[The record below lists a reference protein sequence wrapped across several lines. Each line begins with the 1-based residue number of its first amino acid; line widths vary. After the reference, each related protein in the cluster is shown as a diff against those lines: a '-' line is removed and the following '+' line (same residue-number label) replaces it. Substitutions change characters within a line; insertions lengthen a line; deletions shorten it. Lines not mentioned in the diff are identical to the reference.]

1 MSFPVADQLSQRS
14 ALPTWLWLGGLLALI
29 IVALLWFH
37 QPTIGPGLIGGPS
50 MAPAHLQTATVSA
63 LSVPIERTVV
73 GSVEATVPIAV
84 ASRVSA
90 RVIAVNASAGQ
101 RVRRGQILVELDA
114 ADLAAQVTRA
124 QGALA
129 AARAELTRASA
140 DRNRFSA
147 LLKRGSVTTREY
159 DSAEAAY
166 GSALGSLAQAQA
178 AVRSAR
184 AALGYSTM
192 RAPRD
197 AIVLARMVEPGDIAM
212 PGQPLL
218 RLYDER
224 ALRVELDVP
233 EDLAPAV
240 HLGTRLIVAVSVGDS
255 PLRIQ
260 TAVNQIVP
268 AADAASRSFL
278 VRAPLPLHSELR
290 PGMFARATLEQG
302 TEQILAIPQDAVRY
316 VGQIATVQVLAEGG
330 LQMRQV
336 ALGRAVGAQVEVL
349 AGLNSG
355 ERVLAQRNQTGN
367 TR

>member
-1 MSFPVADQLSQRS
+1 MTIPVADKLSQRPS
-14 ALPTWLWLGGLLALI
+14 RSTWLWLGGLLALV
-29 IVALLWFH
+29 IVALLLFRR
-37 QPTIGPGLIGGPS
+37 PKIGPGLIGGPS
-50 MAPAHLQTATVSA
+50 MAPAHLQTAPVRA

-73 GSVEATVPIAV
+73 GSVQATVPITA

-114 ADLAAQVTRA
+114 ADLSAQVTRA

-140 DRNRFSA
+140 DRTRFSA
-147 LLKRGSVTTREY
+147 LLKRGSVTTSEY
-159 DSAEAAY
+159 DNAEAAY
-166 GSALGSLAQAQA
+166 GSALGTLAQAQA
-178 AVRSAR
+178 AVRGAR
-184 AALGYSTM
+184 AALGYSTV
-192 RAPRD
+192 RAPSD

-212 PGQPLL
+212 PGQPLV

-240 HLGTRLIVAVSVGDS
+240 HLGTGLIVTVSVGDT
-255 PLRIQ
+255 PTQIQ

-278 VRAPLPLHSELR
+278 VRAPLPPHSDLR

-302 TEQILAIPQDAVRY
+302 KEQILAIPQDAVRY

-336 ALGRAVGAQVEVL
+336 ALGRTLGDQVEVL

-355 ERVLAQRNQTGN
+355 ERVLAQPNQAGN